1 MPCVSL
7 SQSDVGIQF
16 CGNANEN
23 RGVLPVNRGAIKT
36 FPLSMALSCPVHP
49 AIPFPISHFG
59 RSMLS
64 LVFPF
69 PRLFFFP
76 FLSPPSC
83 PTVDPRGFFGERV
96 SECFPPPPFFP
107 FFAFLSFPFLPSH
120 RLESPPAS
128 LIVFSSAVGN
138 PSFYLLPSLIVSH
151 RVNSPSFPSLLAP
164 GRESTSLSASRYPRG
179 PIPRRRRGGVPSN
192 SHIVGE
198 LTLPPL
204 PFPPLPIRAI
214 TFPIIR

>member
-1 MPCVSL
+1 MSRSVNLTSVSNFAGTRTRIAECYRSIEEQLRLFRCPWL
-7 SQSDVGIQF
+7 S
-16 CGNANEN
+16 
-23 RGVLPVNRGAIKT
+23 PVPSILL
-36 FPLSMALSCPVHP
+36 F
-49 AIPFPISHFG
+49 PFPISHFG

-76 FLSPPSC
+76 FLPPPSC
-83 PTVDPRGFFGERV
+83 PSGDPRGFFGERV
-96 SECFPPPPFFP
+96 SECFPPSPFFP

-138 PSFYLLPSLIVSH
+138 PSFYLLPSPIVSH

-164 GRESTSLSASRYPRG
+164 GRESTSLSRLDIREAR
-179 PIPRRRRGGVPSN
+179 
-192 SHIVGE
+192 
-198 LTLPPL
+198 
-204 PFPPLPIRAI
+204 FPVAVVAA
-214 TFPIIR
+214 FP

>member
-16 CGNANEN
+16 CGNTNEN

-59 RSMLS
+59 RSVLS

-76 FLSPPSC
+76 FPSPPSC

-96 SECFPPPPFFP
+96 SECFPLPLFSLFRFPFFP
-107 FFAFLSFPFLPSH
+107 FLTVTPH
-120 RLESPPAS
+120 WKSPPAS

-164 GRESTSLSASRYPRG
+164 PPPVASLRRFRVSISAIG
-179 PIPRRRRGGVPSN
+179 PIPRVAVVAAFPQ
-192 SHIVGE
+192 I
-198 LTLPPL
+198 LTSS
-204 PFPPLPIRAI
+204 AN
-214 TFPIIR
+214 